1 MSMTAN
7 QCLTRGRIFLAH
19 WKQLESESGEAL
31 NLRDGSGKAAFEADL
46 EALENEIKAA
56 HGAQDGE
63 GTSRASLSD
72 GRGELLDLLRGFR
85 QAVAFHLRGTPYAEN
100 LPTLPPLTS
109 AEAIFFKSFE
119 AASARWAEIDGLA
132 EGTIAGFAPP
142 LVLRGGMT
150 RAQFD
155 SAIEQG
161 RDSHQSRTDHAE
173 TADSLQ
179 AKRDSLIAPLR
190 KKMTAYRDA
199 VLYHFGSESSHSQT
213 LPTLE

>member
-7 QCLTRGRIFLAH
+7 QCLKRGRVFLAH
-19 WKQLESESGEAL
+19 WKQLESEAGETL
-31 NLRDGSGKAAFEADL
+31 SLRDGTGKAAFEADL
-46 EALENEIKAA
+46 DALEGDIGAA
-56 HGAQDGE
+56 SGAQDGE
-63 GTSRASLSD
+63 GVAGASLSSI
-72 GRGELLDLLRGFR
+72 RGELLDHLRGFR
-85 QAVAFHLRGTPYAEN
+85 QAVAFYLRDTPYADN

-119 AASARWAEIDGLA
+119 QASARWAEIDGLTHG
-132 EGTIAGFAPP
+132 EVAGFKAP
-142 LVLRGGMT
+142 LVLRNGTT

-155 SAIEQG
+155 AAVESG
-161 RDSHQSRTDHAE
+161 RAAHQTKADHGE

-179 AKRDSLIAPLR
+179 ARRDAKVAPLR

-199 VLYHFGSESSHSQT
+199 VLFHHGSDSPHAQT